1 MNHIFD
7 LEEEFLQLYDSCR
20 AETMTSIER
29 MYALYQATCHV
40 LDSGVPGDLV
50 ECGVWRGGSAM
61 LMAYTLLS
69 RGCTD
74 RTIWL
79 YDTFD
84 GATTPGDDDVQEM
97 SGRLARDILDESER
111 SQDDPFWAVAPRTV
125 VESNLL
131 RTRYPMDRFRF
142 VQGDVLATIPGEA
155 PANLSILRLD
165 TDWYQSTRHEL
176 EQLYPRLS
184 PGGVLIVDD
193 YGYWRGAR
201 KATDEYF
208 QTVDDRPLLN
218 RIDYTGRI
226 GVKPFERTLISG
238 SG

>member
-1 MNHIFD
+1 MSHAFD
-7 LEEEFLQLYDSCR
+7 LEAEFLRLYELCR

-29 MYALYQATCHV
+29 MYALYQATCYV
-40 LDSGVPGDLV
+40 LDGDVPGDFV
-50 ECGVWRGGSAM
+50 ECGVWRGGSLM

-84 GATTPGDDDVQEM
+84 GVTAPAEVDVQAM
-97 SGRLARDILDESER
+97 SGRSAVDILDERER
-111 SQDDPFWAVAPRTV
+111 SQDDPFWGIAPRPL
-125 VESNLL
+125 VESNLR
-131 RTRYPMDRFRF
+131 RTGYPLHRFRF
-142 VQGDVLATIPGEA
+142 VEGDVLQTIPAEA
-155 PANLSILRLD
+155 PESMAVLRLD
-165 TDWYQSTRHEL
+165 TDWHKSTLHEL
-176 EQLYPRLS
+176 EHLYPRLS

-201 KATDEYF
+201 QATDEYF
-208 QTVDDRPLLN
+208 QTVAVRPLLN

-226 GVKPFERTLISG
+226 CVKPFEVR
-238 SG
+238 

>member
-1 MNHIFD
+1 MSHIFD
-7 LEEEFLQLYDSCR
+7 LEAEFLEFFESCR

-40 LDSGVPGDLV
+40 LDSDVPGDLV
-50 ECGVWRGGSAM
+50 ECGVWRGGSVM

-84 GATTPGDDDVQEM
+84 GATPPGDDDIQEM
-97 SGRLARDILDESER
+97 SGRPARDILEEHER
-111 SQDDPFWAVAPRTV
+111 SLEDPFWAVAPRAL
-125 VESNLL
+125 VESNLR
-131 RTRYPMDRFRF
+131 RTQYPMNRFRF
-142 VQGDVLATIPGEA
+142 VHGDVLVTIPAEI
-155 PANLSILRLD
+155 PASLSVLRLD

-176 EQLYPRLS
+176 KHLYPRLS
-184 PGGVLIVDD
+184 PNGVLIIDD

-201 KATDEYF
+201 KATEEYF
-208 QTVDDRPLLN
+208 QTVDARPLLN

-226 GVKPFERTLISG
+226 GVKPFQGR
-238 SG
+238 

>member
-1 MNHIFD
+1 MYDPMNHIFD
-7 LEEEFLQLYDSCR
+7 LEVEFLQLYELCR

-29 MYALYQATCHV
+29 MYALYQATCHM
-40 LDSGVPGDLV
+40 LDSDVPGDLV
-50 ECGVWRGGSAM
+50 ECGVWRGGSVM

-84 GATTPGDDDVQEM
+84 GVSPPGDDDVQEM
-97 SGRLARDILDESER
+97 SGRRAKDILDERER
-111 SQDDPFWAVAPRTV
+111 SQDDPFWAVAPRAM
-125 VESNLL
+125 VERNIR
-131 RTRYPMDRFRF
+131 RTRYPMHRFRL
-142 VQGDVLATIPGEA
+142 VQGDVLATIPAEI
-155 PANLSILRLD
+155 PASVAVLRLD
-165 TDWYQSTRHEL
+165 TDWYRSTSHEL
-176 EQLYPRLS
+176 EHLYPRLS

-208 QTVDDRPLLN
+208 QAVDARPLLN

-226 GVKPFERTLISG
+226 CVKPFDGR
-238 SG
+238 

>member
-1 MNHIFD
+1 MNHVFD
-7 LEEEFLQLYDSCR
+7 LEAEFLNLFDSCR
-20 AETMTSIER
+20 AATMTSIER

-40 LDSGVPGDLV
+40 IDADVPGDLA
-50 ECGVWRGGSAM
+50 ECGVWRGGSVM
-61 LMAYTLLS
+61 LMAYTLLA

-84 GATTPGDDDVQEM
+84 GMPPPGDEDVQEM
-97 SGRLARDILDESER
+97 TGRAARDILDERER
-111 SQDDPFWAVAPRTV
+111 SQDDPFWGIAPRDL
-125 VESNLL
+125 VESNLR
-131 RTRYPMDRFRF
+131 RTRYPIHRFRF
-142 VQGDVLATIPGEA
+142 VEGDVMETIPAQA
-155 PANLSILRLD
+155 PLSLSLLRLD

-201 KATDEYF
+201 RATDEYF
-208 QTVDDRPLLN
+208 QTVAARPLLN

-226 GVKPFERTLISG
+226 CVKPFAVR
-238 SG
+238 